1 MIRPWLLSLSFVVFA
16 LLPAQDLWAQQ
27 FQYPIRG
34 DDGALVANHRVSA
47 ELTHKLKE
55 LTGAVVAGNPRGSI
69 TLYEFYD
76 LNCPYCRVASAD
88 IHEILSEEKRL
99 RLVLVPYPVLGI
111 PSIEAGRI
119 ELAVAKVASPE
130 TFYEFHR
137 KIFAGRG
144 VVDARRAATVVR
156 DLNLD
161 IAKLTKAVQDD
172 SIIETM
178 KAHARLGGELG
189 LMATPGFVIGDV
201 AIVGYPGKKTLR
213 SIIQAV
219 GRCRQVVCR
228 AG

>member
-1 MIRPWLLSLSFVVFA
+1 MVRSWLLSLSLVVSV
-16 LLPAQDLWAQQ
+16 LLPAQSVRAQQ

-34 DDGALVANHRVSA
+34 DDGALVANHRAPA
-47 ELTHKLKE
+47 ELTRKLKE
-55 LTGAVVAGNPRGSI
+55 LPGSVVVGNPRGTI

-88 IHEILSEEKRL
+88 IHEILNEEKRL

-119 ELAVAKVASPE
+119 EFAVAKVASPK

-161 IAKLTKAVQDD
+161 IAKLTEAVRDD
-172 SIIETM
+172 SIIDAM
-178 KAHARLGGELG
+178 KAHAKLGGELG
-189 LMATPGFVIGDV
+189 LMATPGFVIGNV
-201 AIVGYPGKKTLR
+201 AIVGYPGKKALR
-213 SIIQAV
+213 GIIRAV
-219 GRCRQVVCR
+219 GQCGQVVCK